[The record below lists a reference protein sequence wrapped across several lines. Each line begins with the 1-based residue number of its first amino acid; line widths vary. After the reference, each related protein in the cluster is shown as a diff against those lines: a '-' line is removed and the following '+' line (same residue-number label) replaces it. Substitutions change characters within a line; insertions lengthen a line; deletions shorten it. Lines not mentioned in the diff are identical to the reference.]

1 LIAILAEKKGNML
14 CVIMVTQENNPHEL
28 TRKATILSI
37 SNSYRNLYSIYI
49 VQLKKYLSI

>member
-1 LIAILAEKKGNML
+1 ML
-14 CVIMVTQENNPHEL
+14 CAIMVTQENNPHEL

-37 SNSYRNLYSIYI
+37 SYRNFYSIYI